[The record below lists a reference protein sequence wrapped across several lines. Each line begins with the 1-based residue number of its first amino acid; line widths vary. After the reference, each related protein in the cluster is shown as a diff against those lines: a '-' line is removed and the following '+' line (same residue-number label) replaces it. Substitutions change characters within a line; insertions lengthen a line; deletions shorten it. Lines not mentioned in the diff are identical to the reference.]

1 MLASRSSGFCVVV
14 VVAFGFFEI
23 AASLLTM
30 STWIDVSLEK
40 MDSYRRVGVLQCKR
54 ERVCVRVCE

>member
-14 VVAFGFFEI
+14 VVAFGCFEI

-30 STWIDVSLEK
+30 STWIDVSLGK

-54 ERVCVRVCE
+54 ERERESM